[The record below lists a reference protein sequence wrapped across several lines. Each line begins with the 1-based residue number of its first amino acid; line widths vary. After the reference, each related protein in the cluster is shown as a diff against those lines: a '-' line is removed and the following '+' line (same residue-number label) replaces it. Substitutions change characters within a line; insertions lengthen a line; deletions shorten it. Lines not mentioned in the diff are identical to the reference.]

1 MTQTFANW
9 TEYDNWLVKNYEQ
22 YALTSVIEE
31 NGAVVAEFMEK
42 TEWEALQRKEEAE
55 ESAKKDEPTAN

>member
-22 YALTSVIEE
+22 YALTSVNEE

-55 ESAKKDEPTAN
+55 ESSKKDEPTAN